1 MEDALEHRANPSIKL
16 TDIGAQYRGLQL
28 IDLARQCAIESGA
41 NVKGLSQREVAMEA
55 LGLSKRGY
63 MSTSDFPNV
72 LANVVNKTLRRQY
85 ELQNPTFQAFA
96 QRGTFKDFKAKSIV
110 QLGDVTKMKKIL
122 EGGEYKFGTMGET
135 AETYAATKYGMIIP
149 LTWESII
156 NDDLSAFSRIPTSIA
171 NKARQLQSDIV
182 YSILSANAA
191 MGDGVALFDAAT
203 HKNYTSTGTAI
214 SVAALQ
220 VARIAMRTQRDVQGD
235 ALNLVPKY
243 LVVGPA
249 QEQLAYQYTSSMY
262 TPTKNADINPIYNA
276 ALTVIVEPRITGTEW
291 YLVADPA
298 MIDTIEYAF
307 LEGEGELFTEQ
318 KIGFDVDGMQLK
330 ARMVFNAK
338 AIDYR
343 GMYKNVGA

>member
-1 MEDALEHRANPSIKL
+1 
-16 TDIGAQYRGLQL
+16 
-28 IDLARQCAIESGA
+28 
-41 NVKGLSQREVAMEA
+41 
-55 LGLSKRGY
+55 
-63 MSTSDFPNV
+63 
-72 LANVVNKTLRRQY
+72 
-85 ELQNPTFQAFA
+85 
-96 QRGTFKDFKAKSIV
+96 
-110 QLGDVTKMKKIL
+110 
-122 EGGEYKFGTMGET
+122 
-135 AETYAATKYGMIIP
+135 
-149 LTWESII
+149 
-156 NDDLSAFSRIPTSIA
+156 
-171 NKARQLQSDIV
+171 
-182 YSILSANAA
+182 
-191 MGDGVALFDAAT
+191 
-203 HKNYTSTGTAI
+203 
-214 SVAALQ
+214 
-220 VARIAMRTQRDVQGD
+220 MRTQRDVQGD